1 MPKSKSKRKARSGRG
16 RTHRV
21 LFTPYASMRHF
32 PMWDED
38 KQALQLDVEVAFRVL
53 RDGTASQDDLE
64 TAACTLAA
72 RFESSALIAE
82 REDSQLLY
90 IPHGEPGM
98 RRMIA
103 ALLALR
109 PPVENDPLEE
119 QIRWF
124 QADQPESASPMS
136 VPESSARS
144 APR

>member
-1 MPKSKSKRKARSGRG
+1 MHA
-16 RTHRV
+16 TRV
-21 LFTPYASMRHF
+21 R
-32 PMWDED
+32 
-38 KQALQLDVEVAFRVL
+38 L
-53 RDGTASQDDLE
+53 RRL
-64 TAACTLAA
+64 L
-72 RFESSALIAE
+72 SALIAE
-82 REDSQLLY
+82 RQLLY

>member
-1 MPKSKSKRKARSGRG
+1 MKKKRRG
-16 RTHRV
+16 RV
-21 LFTPYASMRHF
+21 L
-32 PMWDED
+32 
-38 KQALQLDVEVAFRVL
+38 
-53 RDGTASQDDLE
+53 
-64 TAACTLAA
+64 LAA
-72 RFESSALIAE
+72 VILMLLASCRITDVSEGERKELSYAIVKPGDFPPDLGRALRRKHAMHATRVRLRRLLSALIAE

>member
-1 MPKSKSKRKARSGRG
+1 MH
-16 RTHRV
+16 TTRV
-21 LFTPYASMRHF
+21 R
-32 PMWDED
+32 
-38 KQALQLDVEVAFRVL
+38 L
-53 RDGTASQDDLE
+53 RRL
-64 TAACTLAA
+64 L
-72 RFESSALIAE
+72 SALIVE

-124 QADQPESASPMS
+124 QADPLESASPMS

>member
-1 MPKSKSKRKARSGRG
+1 MHA
-16 RTHRV
+16 TRV
-21 LFTPYASMRHF
+21 R
-32 PMWDED
+32 
-38 KQALQLDVEVAFRVL
+38 L
-53 RDGTASQDDLE
+53 RRL
-64 TAACTLAA
+64 L
-72 RFESSALIAE
+72 SALIAE

-124 QADQPESASPMS
+124 QADQSESASPMS

-144 APR
+144 ALR

>member
-1 MPKSKSKRKARSGRG
+1 MHA
-16 RTHRV
+16 TRV
-21 LFTPYASMRHF
+21 R
-32 PMWDED
+32 
-38 KQALQLDVEVAFRVL
+38 L
-53 RDGTASQDDLE
+53 RRL
-64 TAACTLAA
+64 L
-72 RFESSALIAE
+72 SALIAE

-109 PPVENDPLEE
+109 LPVENDPLEE

-124 QADQPESASPMS
+124 RADQPESASPMS

>member
-1 MPKSKSKRKARSGRG
+1 MHA
-16 RTHRV
+16 TRV
-21 LFTPYASMRHF
+21 R
-32 PMWDED
+32 
-38 KQALQLDVEVAFRVL
+38 L
-53 RDGTASQDDLE
+53 RRL
-64 TAACTLAA
+64 L
-72 RFESSALIAE
+72 SALIAE

-119 QIRWF
+119 HIRWF

-136 VPESSARS
+136 VLESSARS

>member
-1 MPKSKSKRKARSGRG
+1 MHA
-16 RTHRV
+16 TRV
-21 LFTPYASMRHF
+21 R
-32 PMWDED
+32 
-38 KQALQLDVEVAFRVL
+38 L
-53 RDGTASQDDLE
+53 RRL
-64 TAACTLAA
+64 L
-72 RFESSALIAE
+72 SALSAE

-124 QADQPESASPMS
+124 QADQLESASPMS

>member
-1 MPKSKSKRKARSGRG
+1 MHA
-16 RTHRV
+16 TRV
-21 LFTPYASMRHF
+21 R
-32 PMWDED
+32 
-38 KQALQLDVEVAFRVL
+38 L
-53 RDGTASQDDLE
+53 RRL
-64 TAACTLAA
+64 L
-72 RFESSALIAE
+72 SALIAE

-124 QADQPESASPMS
+124 QADQQESASPMS

-144 APR
+144 PLR

>member
-1 MPKSKSKRKARSGRG
+1 MHA
-16 RTHRV
+16 TRV
-21 LFTPYASMRHF
+21 R
-32 PMWDED
+32 
-38 KQALQLDVEVAFRVL
+38 L
-53 RDGTASQDDLE
+53 RRL
-64 TAACTLAA
+64 L
-72 RFESSALIAE
+72 SALIAE

-124 QADQPESASPMS
+124 QADQPESAPPMS

>member
-1 MPKSKSKRKARSGRG
+1 MPPAPAFAACCPRSSPSAR
-16 RTHRV
+16 
-21 LFTPYASMRHF
+21 
-32 PMWDED
+32 
-38 KQALQLDVEVAFRVL
+38 
-53 RDGTASQDDLE
+53 TASF
-64 TAACTLAA
+64 C
-72 RFESSALIAE
+72 
-82 REDSQLLY
+82 Y

-144 APR
+144 VPR

>member
-1 MPKSKSKRKARSGRG
+1 MHA
-16 RTHRV
+16 TRV
-21 LFTPYASMRHF
+21 R
-32 PMWDED
+32 
-38 KQALQLDVEVAFRVL
+38 L
-53 RDGTASQDDLE
+53 RRL
-64 TAACTLAA
+64 L
-72 RFESSALIAE
+72 SALIAE

-124 QADQPESASPMS
+124 QADPPESVSPMS

>member
-1 MPKSKSKRKARSGRG
+1 MHA
-16 RTHRV
+16 TRV
-21 LFTPYASMRHF
+21 R
-32 PMWDED
+32 
-38 KQALQLDVEVAFRVL
+38 L
-53 RDGTASQDDLE
+53 RRL
-64 TAACTLAA
+64 L
-72 RFESSALIAE
+72 SALIAE

-119 QIRWF
+119 QIHWF
-124 QADQPESASPMS
+124 RADQPESASPMS
-136 VPESSARS
+136 VPESSTRS

>member
-1 MPKSKSKRKARSGRG
+1 MHA
-16 RTHRV
+16 TRV
-21 LFTPYASMRHF
+21 R
-32 PMWDED
+32 
-38 KQALQLDVEVAFRVL
+38 L
-53 RDGTASQDDLE
+53 RRL
-64 TAACTLAA
+64 L
-72 RFESSALIAE
+72 SALIAE

-90 IPHGEPGM
+90 IPHGESGM

-124 QADQPESASPMS
+124 QADPPESASPMS

>member
-1 MPKSKSKRKARSGRG
+1 MHA
-16 RTHRV
+16 TRV
-21 LFTPYASMRHF
+21 R
-32 PMWDED
+32 
-38 KQALQLDVEVAFRVL
+38 L
-53 RDGTASQDDLE
+53 RRL
-64 TAACTLAA
+64 L
-72 RFESSALIAE
+72 SALIAE

-124 QADQPESASPMS
+124 QADQPESTSPMS